1 MAKTTEQLKAEF
13 INLMAENSFVKSGET
28 LSGGREVYHRVWAKE
43 VDVVWYG
50 KMESK
55 MEIKVDEEHGIPMA
69 RIYKNGI
76 LESRRGYS
84 SLKRMI
90 NALREII
97 TFAGFEF

>member
-1 MAKTTEQLKAEF
+1 
-13 INLMAENSFVKSGET
+13 
-28 LSGGREVYHRVWAKE
+28 
-43 VDVVWYG
+43 
-50 KMESK
+50 MESK
-55 MEIKVDEEHGIPMA
+55 TEIKVDEEHGIPMA